1 MRKKI
6 LFFTETKLTT
16 IEMEPIQREL
26 NFHSMSV
33 VPSRRRSGGLALL
46 WKNDVLLNTQTVSP
60 NHIDAYVSYP
70 VQVQWRLT
78 GIYGHPKDHRNC
90 ETCHL
95 MRHLNGYTSLPW
107 LCIGDLMRYCPPMK
121 RMVEY
126 LSRWVWC
133 KPLEAHFSITG

>member
-16 IEMEPIQREL
+16 TEMEPIQREL

-33 VPSRRRSGGLALL
+33 VPSRRRSAGLALL